1 MIEGEVVWEVV
12 RPWKGESPSFDKS
25 EEDIN
30 CNVIYARH

>member
-12 RPWKGESPSFDKS
+12 RPWKGESPSFA